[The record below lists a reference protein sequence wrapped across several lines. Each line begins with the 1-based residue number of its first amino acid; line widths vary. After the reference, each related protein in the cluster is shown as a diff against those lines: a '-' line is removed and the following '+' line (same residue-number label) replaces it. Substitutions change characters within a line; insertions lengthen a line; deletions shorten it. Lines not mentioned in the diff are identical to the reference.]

1 MTKEGRVALVQGQLD
16 AYNARD
22 IEKFCSF
29 FHPEITTFSLSPYE
43 QRPPGMD
50 NFRKGYGAMF
60 AASPGLHCKLL
71 SRIVME
77 EMILDEEWVT
87 GSVKYPDG
95 VHATAIYAFRDGLID
110 RVWFAR

>member
-1 MTKEGRVALVQGQLD
+1 MTKEDRVALVQGQLE

-22 IEKFCSF
+22 IEKFCTY
-29 FHPEITTFSLSPYE
+29 FHPEITAWSLSPFE
-43 QRPPGMD
+43 QRPSGME
-50 NFRKGYGAMF
+50 NFKKGYGAMF
-60 AASPGLHCKLL
+60 AASPNLHCKLL
-71 SRIVME
+71 SRIVLD

-87 GSVKYPDG
+87 GSAKFPNG